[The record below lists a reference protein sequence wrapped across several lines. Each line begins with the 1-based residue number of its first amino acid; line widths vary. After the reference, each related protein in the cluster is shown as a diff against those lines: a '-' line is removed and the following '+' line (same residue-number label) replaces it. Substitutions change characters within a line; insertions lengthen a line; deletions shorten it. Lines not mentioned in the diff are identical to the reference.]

1 MDKGSLEVHSALI
14 GVDARM
20 PVGMSSHVKWEP
32 SCSSFLRLFI
42 AVALQVLCVNST
54 VLNW

>member
-1 MDKGSLEVHSALI
+1 MKALI

-20 PVGMSSHVKWEP
+20 PVGKSSHVKWEP
-32 SCSSFLRLFI
+32 SCSSFRRLFI
-42 AVALQVLCVNST
+42 AVALLVLRVNSM